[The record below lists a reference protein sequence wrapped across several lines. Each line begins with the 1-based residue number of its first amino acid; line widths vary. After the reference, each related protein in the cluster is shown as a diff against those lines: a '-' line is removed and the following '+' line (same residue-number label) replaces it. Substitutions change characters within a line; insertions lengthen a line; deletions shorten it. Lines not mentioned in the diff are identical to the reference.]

1 MAWLNVVYFPL
12 NLSTQIARPAGAA
25 ELTRLLQSSQAL
37 KPNCS
42 QGWMVLRGVN
52 GWRSLTVSTF
62 TNIARPGHEKPIYS
76 TLDCRN
82 CFDTLDAQHCCL
94 HPVLTFQ
101 LFRHA

>member
-76 TLDCRN
+76 TLE
-82 CFDTLDAQHCCL
+82 LSE
-94 HPVLTFQ
+94 
-101 LFRHA
+101 LFRHSRRATLLSSSGTDISTL